1 MKKFLINLYNEME
14 EKELQ
19 TIKKTIGD
27 CVIIMKKKRNG
38 VYIKINDEDL
48 FFSNRMKWSWNLMYE
63 QYIKDKYDISKK
75 L

>member
-63 QYIKDKYDISKK
+63 QYIKDKYNISKK